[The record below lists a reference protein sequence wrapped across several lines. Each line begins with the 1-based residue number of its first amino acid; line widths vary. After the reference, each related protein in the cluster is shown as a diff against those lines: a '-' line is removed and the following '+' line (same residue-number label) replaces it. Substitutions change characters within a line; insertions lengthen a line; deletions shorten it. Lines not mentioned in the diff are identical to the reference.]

1 MDINT
6 PKLPKQQLHL
16 LNQVKIRQEQK
27 KRALKKEKPCKY
39 LDQLLKGKFL
49 KEYFKEK

>member
-6 PKLPKQQLHL
+6 PKLPKQQLRL
-16 LNQVKIRQEQK
+16 LNQVRIRQEQK
-27 KRALKKEKPCKY
+27 KKKKKKPCKY

-49 KEYFKEK
+49 EEYFKEK

>member
-6 PKLPKQQLHL
+6 PKLQKQQLRL
-16 LNQVKIRQEQK
+16 LNIVKIRKEQK
-27 KRALKKEKPCKY
+27 KRKKEKPCKY

-49 KEYFKEK
+49 EEYFKEK

>member
-1 MDINT
+1 MDIIT
-6 PKLPKQQLHL
+6 PKLPKQELHL

-27 KRALKKEKPCKY
+27 KRKKEKPCKY

>member
-1 MDINT
+1 MDIIT
-6 PKLPKQQLHL
+6 PKLPKQQLRL

-27 KRALKKEKPCKY
+27 KRKKAKSCKY

-49 KEYFKEK
+49 EEYFKEK